1 MSGVQNNKKG
11 GTSCEIKSN
20 VLTSLG
26 NEDAMDDSKSENSTA
41 ALLNGYKEE
50 TVVDKA
56 KALWKNL
63 KEDNEERK
71 QNNIQH
77 VTTNEATAI
86 TGHGENAPES
96 DAKKGKGDKR
106 MAGTV
111 LFC

>member
-1 MSGVQNNKKG
+1 
-11 GTSCEIKSN
+11 
-20 VLTSLG
+20 
-26 NEDAMDDSKSENSTA
+26 MDDSKSESLKA
-41 ALLNGYKEE
+41 ALLNGHKEE
-50 TVVDKA
+50 TVVNKA

-63 KEDNEERK
+63 KEENDDRK

-77 VTTNEATAI
+77 VTTKEATAI
-86 TGHGENAPES
+86 TGHGGDGPES